1 MPIGSF
7 LRHSSKPFHSLSI
20 ALLMLCVCFA
30 GCRPSAK
37 LPEKSSI
44 EYREAVKAFYVG
56 LAGLQVGDDVQAEKR
71 FAQLTQAVPEE
82 PAGWANYGL
91 LALRQRNYDAAAE
104 RLERARTLAPD
115 NGRVYM
121 LQGVLESA
129 RGKFPEAIAALRKAV
144 ELDQKNLKAAYML
157 AEQIERQGDE
167 NNLSDV
173 QHLLQKILETQP
185 DNLAVLIE
193 LTRVSAKRG
202 DAETFKNALARINE
216 RSSNWPP
223 EVKQQLDALNAAA
236 TGPDPR
242 AAATRIAFVRNVL
255 VRVPEYRQSLS
266 EIKPP
271 PGEEAEPFTRLLRL
285 ESPTPL
291 PAPADE
297 ALNFTAELIN
307 DFSNGGKWDWTGAV
321 YMNGE
326 GTPAVIAANGREVRI
341 KGGSTIPFPG
351 GPTAQPPTPSG
362 IMALDFNYD
371 FKTDL
376 VLAGAGG
383 VRLFRQDEAN
393 KFTDVTAQTKL
404 PANLTNASYTGA
416 WAADIEADG
425 DLDIVLGTLGGAP
438 LVLRNNGDGSFKEL
452 HPFEGV
458 NGLQRFVWADFDADG
473 DPDAALIDLF
483 GKLHVFTNERTGQ
496 FHERA
501 MPDDL
506 PEMRAIS
513 TADVN
518 NDGTL
523 DLLAVQGDGV
533 ILRLSDKDE
542 GKAWDKAELARP
554 PAGYAAGEFQ
564 LLVADLDNNGGL
576 DLLLSN
582 YGPTPSALPTSPG
595 TPVDFSKTGALVW
608 LSDQNGIFKP
618 LNQTI
623 GSTRI
628 LSLADL
634 GGNGRLDLLGLSTEG
649 LPVHWTGHGTKNYH
663 WQAIR
668 PRAKQ
673 AVGDQRINSFGVGG
687 EMEIRAGLLVQ
698 KQPITGPLIHFGLGE
713 QTGADVVRIVWP
725 NGSVRAE
732 FDLQADQTV
741 LAEQRL
747 KGSCPFLFAYNGK
760 EMAFVKD
767 SVPWGSAIGL
777 RIDTLGTA
785 SIAATEEWFKISG
798 EQLVPHDG
806 FYDLRMTAELWETY
820 YVDHLS
826 LMVVDH
832 PAGTDIFVDERFS
845 IPPVKL
851 EVTTVNTPRAFARA
865 TDDNGQDVTEIV
877 RERDEKYLDNFG
889 RGQYQGLTRDHYV
902 ELELPDDA
910 PTAGPLWLIGHGWMH
925 PTDSSINE
933 AVAQGNQEKARGL
946 SLEVADGRGGWKVAR
961 DNLGIP
967 AGREKTVL
975 VDLANIFTE
984 GAPRKMR
991 LRTNLEIY
999 WDALAWAKG
1008 LQDATTKTVRLDAET
1023 AELRYRGFSVINQ
1036 ANESS
1041 PELPDYH
1048 HINGTTQ
1055 RWRDLIG
1062 YYTRFGDVRE
1072 LLRGVDDRY
1081 VLMNAGDEIA
1091 LRFAAPPAPP
1101 EGWARDYVIVGDGW
1115 IKDGDYNSEF
1125 SKTVL
1130 PLPSHDRRE
1139 YTSSSARLEDETVY
1153 QRHPQDWQ
1161 DYHTRYVTP
1170 RGFQQALRQK

>member
-1 MPIGSF
+1 MHIS
-7 LRHSSKPFHSLSI
+7 LSVRHSFPHLLFLSI
-20 ALLMLCVCFA
+20 ALLSVSLA
-30 GCRPSAK
+30 GCRTGAK
-37 LPEKSSI
+37 LPDKSSV
-44 EYREAVKAFYVG
+44 EYREALRAFYVG
-56 LAGLQVGDDVQAEKR
+56 LAGLQVGDDVRAESKL
-71 FAQLTQAVPEE
+71 AQLTQALPEE

-91 LALRQRNYDAAAE
+91 LALRQRNFDAAAE
-104 RLERARTLAPD
+104 RLERARSLAPD
-115 NGRVYM
+115 NGHIYM
-121 LQGVLESA
+121 LQGVLESN
-129 RGKFPEAIAALRKAV
+129 RGKFPEAINALRKAV
-144 ELDQKNLKAAYML
+144 ELDQKNLKASYML

-167 NNLSDV
+167 GGISEV
-173 QHLLQKILETQP
+173 QRLLQKILETQP
-185 DNLAVLIE
+185 DNLAALIE

-202 DAETFKNALARINE
+202 DALVFKNSLARINE

-223 EVKQQLDALNAAA
+223 EVQQQLEALNTAAS
-236 TGPDPR
+236 GPDPR
-242 AAATRIAFVRNVL
+242 AAATRIAFLRNVL

-266 EIKPP
+266 AVKPP
-271 PGEEAEPFTRLLRL
+271 PGEEADPFTRPLLL
-285 ESPTPL
+285 ESTPPL
-291 PAPADE
+291 PAPPDE
-297 ALNFTAELIN
+297 ALSFSAEPIN
-307 DFSNGGKWDWTGAV
+307 DFGDGKWDWVGAV
-321 YMNGE
+321 SLNGE
-326 GTPAVIAANGREVRI
+326 GAPAAIVANGREVHL
-341 KGGSTIPFPG
+341 KGGATLPFPG
-351 GPTAQPPTPSG
+351 GPTSTPPPPDG
-362 IMALDFNYD
+362 ILALDFNYD

-376 VLAGAGG
+376 LLAGAGG
-383 VRLFRQDEAN
+383 VRLFKQDNAN
-393 KFTDVTAQTKL
+393 SFVDVTTQTAL
-404 PANLTNASYTGA
+404 PASITNAAYTGA

-425 DLDIVLGTLGGAP
+425 DLDIVLGSLTGPP

-452 HPFEGV
+452 HPFGEGI
-458 NGLQRFVWADFDADG
+458 GLQDFVWADLDADG
-473 DPDAALIDLF
+473 DPDAALIDF
-483 GKLHVFTNERTGQ
+483 MGQLHVFTNERTGQ
-496 FHERA
+496 FHER
-501 MPDDL
+501 PLPPKL
-506 PEMRAIS
+506 PEMRAIT
-513 TADVN
+513 TADVSS
-518 NDGTL
+518 DGAL
-523 DLLAVQGDGV
+523 DLLALQGDGV
-533 ILRLSDKDE
+533 ILRFSDKDE
-542 GKAWDKAELARP
+542 GKAWDVAEIARAPSEYLA
-554 PAGYAAGEFQ
+554 GNVW
-564 LLVADLDNNGGL
+564 LSVADLDNNGGL
-576 DLLLSN
+576 DLLLSK
-582 YGPTPSALPTSPG
+582 YGPTPPAQAAAPG
-595 TPVDFSKTGALVW
+595 TPPDFSQSGAIVW
-608 LSDQNGIFKP
+608 LGDQSGKFKQLAQAIGPARIFS
-618 LNQTI
+618 I
-623 GSTRI
+623 
-628 LSLADL
+628 ADL
-634 GGNGRLDLLGLSTEG
+634 SGNGRQDLLGLSATG
-649 LPVHWTGHGTKNYH
+649 QPVRWTGHGQKNYH
-663 WQAIR
+663 WQIIR

-687 EMEIRAGLLVQ
+687 EMEIRSGLLVQ
-698 KQPITGPLIHFGLGE
+698 KQPITGPVVHFGLGE

-747 KGSCPFLFAYNGK
+747 KGSCPFLFAYNGR

-785 SIAATEEWFKISG
+785 GIVATEEWFKISG
-798 EQLVPHDG
+798 AQLAPHDG

-832 PAGTDIFVDERFS
+832 PTGTDIFVDERFS

-851 EVTTVNTPRAFARA
+851 SVTTVATPRPFDRA
-865 TDDNGQDVTEIV
+865 VDDNGQDATEIV
-877 RERDEKYLDNFG
+877 RARDEKYLDNFG

-902 ELELPDDA
+902 ELTLPDDA
-910 PTAGPLWLIGHGWMH
+910 PASGPLWLIGHGWMH

-933 AVAQGNQEKARGL
+933 ALGQGKHEKARGL

-967 AGREKTVL
+967 AGREKTIL
-975 VDLANIFTE
+975 VDLANIFQE
-984 GAPRKMR
+984 GSPRKMR

-1008 LQDATTKTVRLDAET
+1008 LPDQNIKPVRLDAET
-1023 AELRYRGFSVINQ
+1023 AELHYRGFSIINQ

-1041 PELPDYH
+1041 PELPDYNH
-1048 HINGTTQ
+1048 LSGTTQ

-1091 LRFAAPPAPP
+1091 LRFAAPDAPP
-1101 EGWARDYVIVGDGW
+1101 EGWTRDYIIVGDGW

-1139 YTSSSARLEDETVY
+1139 YTTTSARLEDDPVY